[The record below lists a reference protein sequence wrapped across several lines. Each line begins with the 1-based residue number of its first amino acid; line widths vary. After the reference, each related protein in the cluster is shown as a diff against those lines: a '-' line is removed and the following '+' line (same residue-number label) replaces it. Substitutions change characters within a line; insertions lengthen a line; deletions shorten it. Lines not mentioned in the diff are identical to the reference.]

1 MLTQLGLFYW
11 VLEKR
16 GVAVILTH
24 GRTSST
30 SLDTGLRQY
39 DVVPHH
45 GLPRRFAPRKDKTSR
60 VGHGII

>member
-1 MLTQLGLFYW
+1 LGLFYW

-39 DVVPHH
+39 DT
-45 GLPRRFAPRKDKTSR
+45 TSTP
-60 VGHGII
+60 V